1 VLQESREDKQ
11 AGLGMGA
18 KDGDSSLSRETKQEK
33 LDLPMELL
41 IAADRS
47 VALSV
52 AQLKR
57 N

>member
-1 VLQESREDKQ
+1 
-11 AGLGMGA
+11 
-18 KDGDSSLSRETKQEK
+18 
-33 LDLPMELL
+33 LPMELL

-57 N
+57 NWQPNRLI